1 MIERAVFREELM
13 RMERFNFIV
22 NPAAKNRGSLKIWK
36 KVKKYLEQESID
48 YEFWYTEYE
57 GHACELTKEILE
69 RKNDSLIV
77 AVGGDGTIHEV
88 INGAAEFK
96 NARISYIPAGSGN
109 DFSRGYHI
117 DKNAIKALNN
127 LCQNSQQTA
136 PIDLGFYQTVKKGYF
151 VNSLGMGLDAA
162 VTKAVNES
170 KSKYYF
176 NKIGAGKLV
185 YLYFFFIKWLTYKP
199 IHVSLTVDG
208 LELNYQNVWL
218 VTISNQPYFGGGI
231 KISPNSKPD
240 DGLFHIII
248 VHNISKMKLISMFV
262 TVAWGGHLKIK
273 GVEELKGKQIKLSSE
288 QPALIHA
295 DGDYIG
301 DHKAIVDMHHHKV
314 NIAALG
320 E

>member
-1 MIERAVFREELM
+1 MIERAVLREDT
-13 RMERFNFIV
+13 RRIERFNFII
-22 NPAAKNRGSLKIWK
+22 NPTAKNKGSLRIWK
-36 KVKKYLEQESID
+36 KVKKYLERENID
-48 YEFWYTEYE
+48 YQSWYTHYE
-57 GHACELTKEILE
+57 GHACELTKEILGRE
-69 RKNDSLIV
+69 NDALII

-88 INGAAEFK
+88 INGAAEYK
-96 NARISYIPAGSGN
+96 NARISYIAAGSGN
-109 DFSRGYHI
+109 DFSRGYKI
-117 DKNAIKALNN
+117 DKNAIKALKN
-127 LCQNSQQTA
+127 LCRNSQKSA
-136 PIDLGFYQTVKKGYF
+136 FIDLGFYQTDKKGYF

-170 KSKYYF
+170 KFKYYF

-199 IHVSLTVDG
+199 VTVSLSVDG
-208 LELNYQNVWL
+208 HESYYQNVWI
-218 VTISNQPYFGGGI
+218 VTITNQPYFGGGI

-248 VHNISKMKLISMFV
+248 VHNISKLKLILMFV
-262 TVAWGGHLKIK
+262 TVLWGGHLKIK
-273 GVEELKGKQIKLSSE
+273 GVQEVQGKQIELSSE

-301 DHKAIVDMHHHKV
+301 DHRVIVDMHHHKV